1 MSGGRWLRK
10 RGGSPF
16 FARLGARPPAF
27 ARGMA
32 SRRPLARW
40 RWRGRDHWPSRR
52 GHNPI
57 DWHTVRLLAVV
68 RVRLVRGTWRGS
80 MSRDMVV
87 PRTTVQTIFVFL
99 NVQSGGLLNLLRYI
113 SSSLAI
119 DKYTEHSLSVARS
132 SRYKARAIRTATSFR
147 FLNSAH
153 HTTSRPSNERR
164 RDAHHSNETKFLAL
178 CTALRNQWMVCEARQ
193 KNHT

>member
-1 MSGGRWLRK
+1 
-10 RGGSPF
+10 
-16 FARLGARPPAF
+16 
-27 ARGMA
+27 
-32 SRRPLARW
+32 
-40 RWRGRDHWPSRR
+40 
-52 GHNPI
+52 
-57 DWHTVRLLAVV
+57 
-68 RVRLVRGTWRGS
+68 
-80 MSRDMVV
+80 MVV
-87 PRTTVQTIFVFL
+87 PRTSADNIYCIFEAGCLF
-99 NVQSGGLLNLLRYI
+99 NYLLTYAI
-113 SSSLAI
+113 SSSLVI